1 MTLWGWAQIPAFLQ
15 AARCSRIRWSVYH
28 TIRKAALKPSQ
39 RSNPCVRGHTPSCFP
54 RMGSGSSFSFSSY
67 IQSVTSFCCSVLT
80 FSLCVYPLLKLLT
93 PNLSKC
99 MASLTTTTPAK
110 SAPRQAHIPGYSW
123 IIGAMIFL
131 GSQLLYNSISSV
143 ASVMTKAES

>member
-1 MTLWGWAQIPAFLQ
+1 MSCCPRITWCLFKWASLDPAHRNLHMTLWGWAQIPAFLQ

-39 RSNPCVRGHTPSCFP
+39 RSNPCVRGHTPSCFQ

-110 SAPRQAHIPGYSW
+110 SAPARRT
-123 IIGAMIFL
+123 
-131 GSQLLYNSISSV
+131 SQGT
-143 ASVMTKAES
+143 AG